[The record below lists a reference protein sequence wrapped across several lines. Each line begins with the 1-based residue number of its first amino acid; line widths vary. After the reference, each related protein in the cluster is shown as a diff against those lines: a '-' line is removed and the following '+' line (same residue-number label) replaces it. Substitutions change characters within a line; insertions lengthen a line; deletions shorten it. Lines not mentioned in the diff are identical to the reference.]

1 MKWMEKFYRFMYG
14 RYGIDE
20 LYYLF
25 FYSYIILV
33 CISLFFKVPYLFWV
47 ELVLFVIMFSRV
59 FSKNIAKRKRENR
72 FYLKVRS
79 NIRKPFQNIKR
90 NWKDRHDF
98 VYKKIGKNININS
111 KLLNTIFYT
120 STSLYN
126 LLF

>member
-59 FSKNIAKRKRENR
+59 FSKNIAKRK
-72 FYLKVRS
+72 S
-79 NIRKPFQNIKR
+79 SRKHSETK
-90 NWKDRHDF
+90 
-98 VYKKIGKNININS
+98 
-111 KLLNTIFYT
+111 
-120 STSLYN
+120 
-126 LLF
+126 